1 MLNQFLSGKKTFSL
15 FLLIIRLLYCS
26 DTKQNAR
33 NFTIARTLQYF
44 LQKFSKI
51 EIRVYSFAKISL
63 HRFVILTAIPRRASI
78 VRARNTRAHTHNESV
93 FFHFRSMERN
103 RSISNSSQLAGRLDK
118 VAVDRCCIANPIG
131 RIDDLRRLVFR
142 QSRSR
147 VDRSLHL
154 ANEKG
159 LETARTVVPLQS
171 LAIPI
176 PQLEAVFFLT
186 VLVSVTK
193 RIVDS
198 CFLDNLS
205 SIDP

>member
-103 RSISNSSQLAGRLDK
+103 RSISNSCWPDDSIRQQQIDVVSRIQSGGSMIFEDWCFVNPAVGWIDHCTSQTKK
-118 VAVDRCCIANPIG
+118 VSKLHGLSFHFNP
-131 RIDDLRRLVFR
+131 LPSLFHSSR
-142 QSRSR
+142 Q
-147 VDRSLHL
+147 
-154 ANEKG
+154 
-159 LETARTVVPLQS
+159 
-171 LAIPI
+171 
-176 PQLEAVFFLT
+176 
-186 VLVSVTK
+186 
-193 RIVDS
+193 
-198 CFLDNLS
+198 CS
-205 SIDP
+205 SSPFSYL

>member
-78 VRARNTRAHTHNESV
+78 VRARNTRAHTHTTSQFSSIFVRWRGIDRSATVASWPDDSIRQQQIDVVSRIQSGGSMIFEDWCFVNPAVGWIDHCTSQTKKV
-93 FFHFRSMERN
+93 SKLHGLSFHFNPLPSLFH
-103 RSISNSSQLAGRLDK
+103 SS
-118 VAVDRCCIANPIG
+118 
-131 RIDDLRRLVFR
+131 R
-142 QSRSR
+142 Q
-147 VDRSLHL
+147 
-154 ANEKG
+154 
-159 LETARTVVPLQS
+159 
-171 LAIPI
+171 
-176 PQLEAVFFLT
+176 
-186 VLVSVTK
+186 
-193 RIVDS
+193 
-198 CFLDNLS
+198 CS
-205 SIDP
+205 SSPFSYL